1 MPKTNKPPTPGVRDH
16 MKSRVSDNHSK
27 TGQSGKGL
35 TTKRIPNVTRNKLTA
50 KKTTA
55 DHQKSLK

>member
-1 MPKTNKPPTPGVRDH
+1 